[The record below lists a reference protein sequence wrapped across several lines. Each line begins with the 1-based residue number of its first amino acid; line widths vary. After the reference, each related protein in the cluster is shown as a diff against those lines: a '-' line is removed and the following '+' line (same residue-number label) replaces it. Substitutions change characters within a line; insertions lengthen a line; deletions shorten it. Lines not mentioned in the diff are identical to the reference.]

1 MARPT
6 NTLRHSVDRASEP
19 AAPRP
24 LVRSPRRG
32 SVAPIRVEL
41 DARTAYDFVISLSEE
56 AGATEDL
63 LPADHDWL
71 VAAHAELTAEAQ
83 ETLRDAFAVEL
94 CLGVALLAIDRPEV
108 RTAADLV
115 ALVEATSPVVIART
129 VFAEELQDPS
139 LRPLIE
145 RALAG
150 DQTVFETLTPKLSEW
165 HPDERTN
172 LLRRPEA
179 YQRQILAVLRAWL
192 PRFEQVEDRVA
203 AMIRR
208 DVDARAGDL
217 AVMAPVDLIEKT
229 TGGVRWLPEP
239 GVRRVVLAPSYFAR
253 PYNYMLMG
261 DDCRFL
267 AYPLADGALDRA
279 DPFAPPL
286 SVVRFHRALG
296 DDTRLRILRLLVD
309 RDWYLTELAQ
319 QLELSK
325 PTVKHHLGQL
335 RAAGLVTVTEGG
347 QLMYWSLRRQRI
359 EEACRELLDFLA

>member
-6 NTLRHSVDRASEP
+6 TTLRRTAERTSET
-19 AAPRP
+19 AQARP
-24 LVRSPRRG
+24 VVRSLRRG
-32 SVAPIRVEL
+32 STAPVLVEL
-41 DARTAYDFVISLSEE
+41 DVRTVYDFVISLSEE
-56 AGATEDL
+56 AAATQDL
-63 LPADHDWL
+63 LPADHEWL
-71 VAAHAELTAEAQ
+71 VAARDALAADTKETLQDSFAAELCFGIAQ
-83 ETLRDAFAVEL
+83 
-94 CLGVALLAIDRPEV
+94 LAIDRPEV
-108 RTAADLV
+108 SSAADLV
-115 ALVEATSPVVIART
+115 ALAETTSPVVIART
-129 VFAEELQDPS
+129 VFADELQDPA

-150 DQTVFETLTPKLSEW
+150 DQTVFETLTPKLCEW
-165 HPDERTN
+165 HPDERTD
-172 LLRRPEA
+172 LLRRPDV
-179 YQRQILAVLRAWL
+179 YQRRIVAVLRAWL
-192 PRFEQVEDRVA
+192 PHFEEVEERVA

-208 DVDARAGDL
+208 DADARAGDL
-217 AVMAPVDLIEKT
+217 AVMTPIELIEKT

-261 DDCRFL
+261 DDWRFFG
-267 AYPLADGALDRA
+267 YPVADSALDVA

-335 RAAGLVTVTEGG
+335 RAAGLVTVTEEG
-347 QLMYWSLRRQRI
+347 QLTYWSIRRQRI
-359 EEACRELLDFLA
+359 EEACRELLDFLG